1 VHPAP
6 QGPLPASGL
15 ACRKQAGNKLACYL
29 CIKGVKEMNK
39 LIPLER
45 IENRIYLI
53 RGQKVMLDR
62 DLAELYGVTTKVLN
76 QAVRRNA
83 KRFPPD
89 FIFQLNNKEKE
100 EVITNCDHL
109 SCPSNNNNSNLKSQF
124 VTSSWGGRRKL
135 PYAFTE
141 QGVAMLSSVL
151 NSSKAIEVNVLIM
164 RAFVKLR
171 QVLATNKDLIYLF
184 KELKHKVDQ
193 HDV

>member
-1 VHPAP
+1 
-6 QGPLPASGL
+6 
-15 ACRKQAGNKLACYL
+15 
-29 CIKGVKEMNK
+29 M
-39 LIPLER
+39 IPLER

-62 DLAELYGVTTKVLN
+62 DLAELYGVPTKALN

-89 FIFQLNNKEKE
+89 FIFRLNNNEKE
-100 EVITNCDHL
+100 EVVTICDHL
-109 SCPSNNNNSNLKSQF
+109 LRLKYSYQ
-124 VTSSWGGRRKL
+124 L
-135 PYAFTE
+135 PLAFTE

-171 QVLATNKDLIYLF
+171 QVLATNKDLTYLF
-184 KELKHKVDQ
+184 RELKHKVDQ
-193 HDV
+193 HDTEIGLIIRTIEKMIAFERKPKPKIGFNVNKEE